1 MLMGAKD
8 SILEFAREP
17 AGGGYD
23 RAWCF
28 PLQCVVVA
36 RLPRVGNAAHAAF
49 GMLPNAVERTHL
61 SSYSRASLSAPTGP

>member
-8 SILEFAREP
+8 SVQEFAREP

-23 RAWCF
+23 KAWCF

-36 RLPRVGNAAHAAF
+36 RLPRGGNAAHAAF
-49 GMLPNAVERTHL
+49 GMLPNAGERTHL
-61 SSYSRASLSAPTGP
+61 